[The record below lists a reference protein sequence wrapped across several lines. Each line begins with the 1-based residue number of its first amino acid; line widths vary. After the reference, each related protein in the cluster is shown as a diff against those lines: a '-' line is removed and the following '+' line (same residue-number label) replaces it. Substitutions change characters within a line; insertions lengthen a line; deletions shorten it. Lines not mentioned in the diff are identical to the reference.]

1 MTHKTI
7 TKLDVAFYLWTSLT
21 SRVWSSR
28 SLLGS
33 RLSQMRFWLALT
45 ATPLQTQREHRT
57 SRIWKRKGTGSQ
69 TYNCLVNV
77 KQQVEIKCIQRAVAD
92 KVLFRLIPCE
102 LQPPAS
108 RTKAALMINSV
119 YEDALSCLGKFT
131 AWMLWGWGIWT
142 PHVNRMVFYMRCWN
156 VFVVLHRN
164 VAAHGKGNDTVFQA
178 PT

>member
-1 MTHKTI
+1 MIYKTI
-7 TKLDVAFYLWTSLT
+7 TKLDVVFYLWTSLT

-69 TYNCLVNV
+69 TCNCLVNV
-77 KQQVEIKCIQRAVAD
+77 KQQVEIKCIQRANAD
-92 KVLFRLIPCE
+92 KVLFRLTVRK

-108 RTKAALMINSV
+108 RTKVPLMINSI
-119 YEDALSCLGKFT
+119 YEDALSCLGR
-131 AWMLWGWGIWT
+131 GIWT
-142 PHVNRMVFYMRCWN
+142 LHVKRMVFYMQCWN
-156 VFVVLHRN
+156 VFVVLNRN
-164 VAAHGKGNDTVFQA
+164 VAAHGKGNNTVFQA